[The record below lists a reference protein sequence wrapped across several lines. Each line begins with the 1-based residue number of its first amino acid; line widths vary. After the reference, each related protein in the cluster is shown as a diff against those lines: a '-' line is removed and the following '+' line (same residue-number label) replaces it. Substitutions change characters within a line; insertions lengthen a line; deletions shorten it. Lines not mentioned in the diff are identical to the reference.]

1 MPGYQPYINSVMGLN
16 LVLSNLGVANASG
29 VYATLSTNSPYINI
43 INDSVYVGNLNQGG
57 YRSSEMLSSR

>member
-43 INDSVYVGNLNQGG
+43 INDSVYVGI
-57 YRSSEMLSSR
+57 